1 MHPFSLSKEQIEQVS
16 GGDLSDGATNL
27 MLEGGQIDPISVP
40 AKEDGRETTLA
51 LGEEGGL
58 PPEYLA

>member
-1 MHPFSLSKEQIEQVS
+1 MHPFSLNTEEIEQVS
-16 GGDLSDGATNL
+16 GGALHDGLSNL
-27 MLEGGQIDPISVP
+27 LLEGGQIDPISVP